1 MKIEHIEN
9 NSRIV
14 NVVPVMKS
22 EEFKKS
28 SYYNY
33 ISANSLADFLILED
47 SSKDFCF
54 SRNMNS
60 GIQDAIDRG
69 YNYII
74 LSTDNL
80 EFSNRNAI
88 HQALRNLK
96 PNRYYVCQT
105 INSHRNTQNI
115 TTSPIKFLINGVL
128 TGLPFYTLRI
138 YLGMKKEHIEG
149 VYAYRSAGKGF
160 GNIMPF
166 SVFDSRILYRFPFNE
181 KIKNSLEDTWL
192 SYQLWKGKVKMEVIE
207 SDVIHRGNQSF
218 KKINGR
224 HKLSGYY
231 NFEDWKNNL
240 KIIGE
245 NIKMKQPEVK

>member
-14 NVVPVMKS
+14 NVVPVMNS

-80 EFSNRNAI
+80 EFENRNVI
-88 HQALRNLK
+88 LDSLRTLRS
-96 PNRYYVCQT
+96 NRYYVMEK
-105 INSHRNTQNI
+105 INNYMNQYNI
-115 TTSPIKFLINGVL
+115 SSSGAEFLFNGV
-128 TGLPFYTLRI
+128 TNALPFYYLMRYLRMRK
-138 YLGMKKEHIEG
+138 LNVPG
-149 VYAYRSAGKGF
+149 VYIFRSKLKGYR
-160 GNIMPF
+160 NIMPF

-181 KIKNSLEDTWL
+181 NIKNSSEDSLL
-192 SYQLWKGKVKMEVIE
+192 SYQLWKRKINCEIIKTN
-207 SDVIHRGNQSF
+207 VIHRGNLSF
-218 KKINGR
+218 KKVNGR

-240 KIIGE
+240 KVIGE
-245 NIKMKQPEVK
+245 NIKMKQPEVE

>member
-80 EFSNRNAI
+80 EFENRNVI
-88 HQALRNLK
+88 LDSLRTLRS
-96 PNRYYVCQT
+96 NRYYVMEK
-105 INSHRNTQNI
+105 INNYMNQYNI
-115 TTSPIKFLINGVL
+115 SSSGAEFLFNGV
-128 TGLPFYTLRI
+128 TNALPFYYLMRYLRMRK
-138 YLGMKKEHIEG
+138 LNVPS
-149 VYAYRSAGKGF
+149 VYIFRSKLKGYR
-160 GNIMPF
+160 NIMPF

-181 KIKNSLEDTWL
+181 NIKNSSEDSLL
-192 SYQLWKGKVKMEVIE
+192 SYQLWKRKINCEIIKTN
-207 SDVIHRGNQSF
+207 VIHRGNLSF
-218 KKINGR
+218 KKVNGR
-224 HKLSGYY
+224 NKLSGHY

-240 KIIGE
+240 KVIGE
-245 NIKMKQPEVK
+245 YIMKQPEVK